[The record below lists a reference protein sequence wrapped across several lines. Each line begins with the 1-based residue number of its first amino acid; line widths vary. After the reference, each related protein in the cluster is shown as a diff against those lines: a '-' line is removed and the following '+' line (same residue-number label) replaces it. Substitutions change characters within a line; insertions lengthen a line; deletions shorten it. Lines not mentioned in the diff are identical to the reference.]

1 MRPILPGSRGPAVE
15 DIQRRLLRLGYP
27 LGPTGVDGVFLGMT
41 TDAVRSFQT
50 TLGLSEDG
58 VVGDDTWAALVDE
71 TFTLGDRTLYL
82 RLPHFHGKDVSL
94 AQEALNALGF
104 VCGDPDAIFGAHTE
118 RAVREFQRNSG
129 IPADGILGAATIGAL
144 KALRH
149 VWEGKD
155 STIPTGVLGGPAR
168 STEVLAGLRLRIG
181 SSEPAAAVIADRVV
195 NLAQASAPG
204 CSIRLEGDHD
214 APVDGLLVN
223 VAMHGAHV
231 PGVPVVSLDVGSFP
245 ALVKRLVAAHEVGAS
260 EGLCIELPA
269 SESTQEPE
277 SAQRIAVLLLD
288 ALCAALA

>member
-58 VVGDDTWAALVDE
+58 VVGDETWAALVDE

-104 VCGDPDAIFGAHTE
+104 VCGDLDAIFGAHTE

-155 STIPTGVLGGPAR
+155 PTIPSGAMSGPAR
-168 STEVLAGLRLRIG
+168 STEVLSRLRLRIG
-181 SSEPAAAVIADRVV
+181 SSDPVTMAIA
-195 NLAQASAPG
+195 
-204 CSIRLEGDHD
+204 
-214 APVDGLLVN
+214 
-223 VAMHGAHV
+223 
-231 PGVPVVSLDVGSFP
+231 
-245 ALVKRLVAAHEVGAS
+245 
-260 EGLCIELPA
+260 
-269 SESTQEPE
+269 
-277 SAQRIAVLLLD
+277 
-288 ALCAALA
+288 